1 MYDFTRFI
9 RKKVQAWGHKISPGL
24 VPAYMPMHHA
34 WNLTSQL
41 NCCTI
46 KNSRSSF
53 NRRRKL
59 HWHRCQVGFSKTGSR
74 NLHYLIHVANS
85 RNLRHRL
92 EKWESWKVEATF
104 VALTRPKLS
113 HRTLGSHRTYCR
125 HTIVKYVL
133 DIHGFAKL
141 NFEDYPFNEYGD
153 VIEFNYKQFINSKR
167 YPLFHVEES
176 RVSKLSDRVSK
187 NIDPSLFVGFI
198 DFEVTSL
205 RFPR

>member
-1 MYDFTRFI
+1 MDHQVGWKGLDKGNLNISYQYYQRNWWLLLLGDPGQCETWLRRILHVLKSKFNGHLLHNWISAEKICLISVWSTQVFIIAMYDFTRFI

-53 NRRRKL
+53 SRHRKL

-113 HRTLGSHRTYCR
+113 HRTLGSHRT
-125 HTIVKYVL
+125 
-133 DIHGFAKL
+133 
-141 NFEDYPFNEYGD
+141 
-153 VIEFNYKQFINSKR
+153 
-167 YPLFHVEES
+167 
-176 RVSKLSDRVSK
+176 
-187 NIDPSLFVGFI
+187 
-198 DFEVTSL
+198 
-205 RFPR
+205 

>member
-1 MYDFTRFI
+1 MNHKVGWKGPDKGNLNISYQYYQRNWWLLLLGDPGQCETWLRRILHVLKSKFNGHLLHNWDFGWENLPNICLIDTSFYNCDVRFHLI
-9 RKKVQAWGHKISPGL
+9 HKKKKVQAWGHKIWPGL

-113 HRTLGSHRTYCR
+113 HRTLGSHRT
-125 HTIVKYVL
+125 
-133 DIHGFAKL
+133 
-141 NFEDYPFNEYGD
+141 
-153 VIEFNYKQFINSKR
+153 
-167 YPLFHVEES
+167 
-176 RVSKLSDRVSK
+176 
-187 NIDPSLFVGFI
+187 
-198 DFEVTSL
+198 
-205 RFPR
+205 